1 MGEPGA
7 ALASEIA
14 RQLNLLRQ
22 RQHVRIEPCTEQ
34 HLGLD
39 ILRGAVR
46 FRLAENAGEAAED
59 LQESG
64 NGGVI
69 EGHAMLF
76 RGVDGCAVRRM
87 PQMGSAM
94 EQYNSVGVETRQEI
108 TLPAGQTLRQAA
120 RVSHASAPA
129 IRRSARS

>member
-7 ALASEIA
+7 ALAGEIT

-22 RQHVRIEPCTEQ
+22 RQHVRIEPGAEQ

-59 LQESG
+59 LQEG
-64 NGGVI
+64 VNGGVV

-76 RGVDGCAVRRM
+76 RDLDGCWPNGACHKWEELWNNTTLSGAKPGRKLPCRLSRRC
-87 PQMGSAM
+87 G
-94 EQYNSVGVETRQEI
+94 R
-108 TLPAGQTLRQAA
+108 LRACAA
-120 RVSHASAPA
+120 
-129 IRRSARS
+129 

>member
-7 ALASEIA
+7 AFAGEIA

-22 RQHVRIEPCTEQ
+22 WQHVRIEPCTKQ

-59 LQESG
+59 LQECG
-64 NGGVI
+64 NGGVV

-76 RGVDGCAVRRM
+76 RDLDGCCRM
-87 PQMGSAM
+87 AHATNGKSYGTIQLCR
-94 EQYNSVGVETRQEI
+94 EQN
-108 TLPAGQTLRQAA
+108 PAGNYLAG
-120 RVSHASAPA
+120 
-129 IRRSARS
+129 

>member
-7 ALASEIA
+7 ALAGEIT

-22 RQHVRIEPCTEQ
+22 RQHVRIEPGAEQ

-46 FRLAENAGEAAED
+46 FRRAENAGEAAED
-59 LQESG
+59 LQEGG

-76 RGVDGCAVRRM
+76 RGVDGCSRTAHATN
-87 PQMGSAM
+87 GISYGK
-94 EQYNSVGVETRQEI
+94 YNSFGVETRQEI

-129 IRRSARS
+129 IRRLAR